1 MPTESSARASGLVAV
16 VVGALA
22 VAAYAVLGSPTG
34 EDGLPTGRMALAALL
49 VIVGVALRHERGPSW
64 SRFVAGLLAGLIAA
78 DLVLGY
84 ALGSG

>member
-1 MPTESSARASGLVAV
+1 MPIEPSARASGLAAI

-22 VAAYAVLGSPTG
+22 VLLYAVLGSPTG
-34 EDGLPTGRMALAALL
+34 EDGLPTGRLALAALL
-49 VIVGVALRHERGPSW
+49 VIVGVAIRNERGPSW

-84 ALGSG
+84 LL

>member
-1 MPTESSARASGLVAV
+1 MPVESAARVSGLVAI

-22 VAAYAVLGSPTG
+22 VLAYAVLGSPTG

-49 VIVGVALRHERGPSW
+49 VIVGVALRNESGPSW
-64 SRFVAGLLAGLIAA
+64 SRFVASLLAALIAA

-84 ALGSG
+84 LL

>member
-1 MPTESSARASGLVAV
+1 MPVESSARTAGLLAI

-34 EDGLPTGRMALAALL
+34 ESGLPTGRLALAALL
-49 VIVGVALRHERGPSW
+49 VIVGVAIRHERAPSW

-84 ALGSG
+84 ALA

>member
-1 MPTESSARASGLVAV
+1 MPVESATRASGLAAI

-22 VAAYAVLGSPTG
+22 LLLYAVLGSPTG

-49 VIVGVALRHERGPSW
+49 VIVGVAIRNESGPPW
-64 SRFVAGLLAGLIAA
+64 ARFVGGLLAGLIAA

-84 ALGSG
+84 AL

>member
-1 MPTESSARASGLVAV
+1 MPLEPSARASGLVAI

-22 VAAYAVLGSPTG
+22 VLLYAVLGSPTG

-49 VIVGVALRHERGPSW
+49 VIVGVAIRNEQAPSW

-84 ALGSG
+84 AL